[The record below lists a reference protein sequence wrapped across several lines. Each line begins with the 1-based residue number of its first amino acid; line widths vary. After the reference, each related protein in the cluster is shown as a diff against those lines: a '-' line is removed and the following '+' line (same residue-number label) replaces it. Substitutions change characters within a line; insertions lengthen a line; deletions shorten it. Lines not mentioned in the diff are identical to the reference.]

1 MSDDPLVLALED
13 VSATAARRNCP
24 EVYQYAMAAAGL
36 LLTDAIRHRPMAEA
50 VLDSSRAYL
59 ARRAQ

>member
-13 VSATAARRNCP
+13 VAATAATRSCP
-24 EVYQYAMAAAGL
+24 EVYQYAMATAGL
-36 LLTDAIRHRPMAEA
+36 LLTDAMRHRTMAEA

>member
-1 MSDDPLVLALED
+1 MSDDRLVLALED
-13 VSATAARRNCP
+13 VAAAAATRNCP
-24 EVYQYAMAAAGL
+24 EVYQYAMAAVGL
-36 LLTDAIRHRPMAEA
+36 LLTDAIRHGPMAEA

>member
-13 VSATAARRNCP
+13 VAATSATRICP
-24 EVYQYAMAAAGL
+24 EVYQYAMAAVEL
-36 LLTDAIRHRPMAEA
+36 LLTDAIRHRPIAEA
-50 VLDSSRAYL
+50 ILDTSRAYL